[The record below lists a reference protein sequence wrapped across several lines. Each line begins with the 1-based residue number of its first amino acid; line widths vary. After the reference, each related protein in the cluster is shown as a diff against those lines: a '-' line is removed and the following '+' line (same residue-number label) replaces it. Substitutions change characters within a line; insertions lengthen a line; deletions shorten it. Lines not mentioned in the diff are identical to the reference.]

1 MTPSEIQIKNL
12 IQQAL
17 EEDIGEEDITTN
29 SIVLVDRKC
38 HGRFVAK
45 ERGVIAGLQ
54 VAKMTFLQLNNQIQ
68 FEENVNDG
76 ERVGKGEIIAT
87 VHGNGRSILS
97 AERVA
102 LNFLQRMSGIA
113 SLTRQFVDAVRGTSA
128 IILDTR
134 KTAPSLR
141 LFDKWAV
148 LLGGG
153 QNHRFGLFDM
163 VLIKDNHIA
172 IAGGVTE
179 AVLRVR
185 SRMEAKIEIE
195 VEVKNLEEL
204 REAVELKTDRVLLDN
219 MRIEELKRAV
229 QMSNGRVP
237 LEASGN
243 VDLGNVSAIAATGV
257 DYISIGKLT
266 HSPKALD
273 ISFYLE

>member
-12 IQQAL
+12 VQQAL

-29 SIVLVDRKC
+29 SIVPIDRKC

-54 VAKMTFLQLNNQIQ
+54 VAKMTFLQLDNQIQ
-68 FEENVNDG
+68 LEVNVNDG

-179 AVLRVR
+179 AVSRVR
-185 SRMEAKIEIE
+185 ARMEAKIEIE

-243 VDLGNVSAIAATGV
+243 VDLGNVCAIAATGV

-266 HSPKALD
+266 HSAKALD